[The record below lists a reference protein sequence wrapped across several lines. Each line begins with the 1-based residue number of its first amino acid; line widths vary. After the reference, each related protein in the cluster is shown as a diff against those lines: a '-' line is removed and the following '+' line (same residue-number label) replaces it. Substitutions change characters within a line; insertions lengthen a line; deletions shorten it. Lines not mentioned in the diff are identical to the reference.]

1 MKTYFE
7 CFPCFFRQALEI
19 GRLLKL
25 DTAQQKAFIDE
36 VAALIPRFSLDST
49 PPQMARQIYR
59 VITQKYGAMD
69 PYREIKIKSNRLA
82 MEIYPDMEA
91 KMARASDRL
100 LMAVEIAIA
109 GNIIDYGVKNSLD
122 IEREIEKLISQDFSA
137 ADRRV
142 FDYDHFRQDV
152 EAAQRILYI
161 GDNAGEIVFDKILV
175 ADLLRRGKQVTFGVR
190 GQPIINDAVME
201 DARFCG
207 MTDMVP
213 VISSGLDAP
222 GTILELCSSE
232 FQEIFKAADVIVS
245 KGQGNFET
253 LSDEKYDIYFLF
265 KAKCPVVADK
275 VGAHLGD
282 IVLKRC
288 R

>member
-25 DTAQQKAFIDE
+25 KDSQQKEFINE
-36 VAALIPRFSLDST
+36 VAALIPEFSIEST
-49 PPQMARQIYR
+49 PPEMARQIYQ
-59 VITQKYGAMD
+59 VITKKYGAID
-69 PYREIKIKSNRLA
+69 PYQEIKVRSNRRALELYPA
-82 MEIYPDMEA
+82 MQEILDGA
-91 KMARASDRL
+91 QDRL
-100 LMAVEIAIA
+100 LTAVEIAIA

-122 IEREIEKLISQDFSA
+122 IEHEIEKLLREGFTG
-137 ADRRV
+137 ADRRI
-142 FDYDHFRQDV
+142 FDYGHF
-152 EAAQRILYI
+152 EADLKAAGKILYI
-161 GDNAGEIVFDKILV
+161 GDNAGEIVFDKLLV
-175 ADLLRRGKQVTFGVR
+175 NEIVEMDKKIIFGVR
-190 GQPIINDAVME
+190 GKPIINDAVME
-201 DARFCG
+201 DARACG
-207 MTDMVP
+207 LDLLVP

-222 GTILELCSSE
+222 GTILPLCSSE
-232 FQEIFKAADVIVS
+232 FQDAFRRADLIIS

-253 LSDEKYDIYFLF
+253 LSDEPGNIYFLF

-282 IVLKRC
+282 IVLKKC

>member
-19 GRLLKL
+19 GRLLNL
-25 DTAQQKAFIDE
+25 DDVRQKEFIDA
-36 VAALIPRFSLDST
+36 VAALIPQFSLDST
-49 PPQMARQIYR
+49 PPEMARRIYQ
-59 VITQKYGAMD
+59 VITNRYGAMD
-69 PYREIKIKSNRLA
+69 PYADIKVRSNRMAL
-82 MEIYPDMEA
+82 ELYPDMEKIIA
-91 KMARASDRL
+91 AADDRL
-100 LMAVEIAIA
+100 LTALEIAIA
-109 GNIIDYGVKNSLD
+109 GNIIDYGVKNNLD
-122 IEREIEKLISQDFSA
+122 IERAIEQLLEEGFVK

-142 FDYDHFRQDV
+142 FDYEHFQNDLRSA
-152 EAAQRILYI
+152 EKILYI
-161 GDNAGEIVFDKILV
+161 GDNAGEIVFDKLLV
-175 ADLLRRGKQVTFGVR
+175 SELLALEKKVIFGVR

-201 DARFCG
+201 DARACG
-207 MTDMVP
+207 LDQMVP
-213 VISSGLDAP
+213 VVSSGLDAP
-222 GTILELCSSE
+222 GTILPLCSAE
-232 FQEIFKAADVIVS
+232 FRDIFKRSDLIIS

-253 LSDEKYDIYFLF
+253 LSDEPANIYFLF